1 MVNIRAGLPTPTSST
16 YTTHKRQLSCSFN
29 EFQIPL
35 DTSMNYIVMSLS
47 SKTSILD
54 PIPTSEGR
62 TVGSH
67 GQHCALSVPSG
78 CFPDIL
84 KKAVLHP
91 KLKNADQDRRILE
104 FSTPCEHC
112 FLE

>member
-1 MVNIRAGLPTPTSST
+1 
-16 YTTHKRQLSCSFN
+16 
-29 EFQIPL
+29 
-35 DTSMNYIVMSLS
+35 MNYIVMSLS

-54 PIPTSEGR
+54 LLQKDVLLPLMGNIVRS
-62 TVGSH
+62 
-67 GQHCALSVPSG
+67 SVTSG

-84 KKAVLHP
+84 KKAVLHQ

-104 FSTPCEHC
+104 FSSSCEHC